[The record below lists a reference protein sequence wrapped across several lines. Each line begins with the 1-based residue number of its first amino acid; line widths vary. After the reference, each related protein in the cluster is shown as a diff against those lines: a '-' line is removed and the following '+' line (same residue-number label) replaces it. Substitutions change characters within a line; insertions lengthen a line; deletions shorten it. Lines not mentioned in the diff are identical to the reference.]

1 MLEFLKRAAPWL
13 LAAVMFAGGYHTANN
28 KWEAKV
34 NAEYT
39 SNLKASEDTRLAVQ
53 AEVDKVSKRFQDEM
67 SSLEG
72 STDRIIADL
81 QSDNKRLRVKVNT
94 SGLTESDVS
103 RCFPNG
109 RVELHPELDERDAKR
124 LIAIGVKGDKWI
136 KALQDTVRALQQ
148 DKEVTN

>member
-1 MLEFLKRAAPWL
+1 MLKLLRQAVPWL
-13 LAAVMFAGGYHTANN
+13 VAGLLFCSGYWVADN

-34 NAEYT
+34 NDEYIT
-39 SNLKASEDTRLAVQ
+39 KLEARENQRATVQ
-53 AEVDKVSKRFQDEM
+53 AEIDKVSAEWQDKM

-81 QSDNKRLRVKVNT
+81 NRDNKRLRVKVNT

-109 RVELHPELDERDAKR
+109 RVELHPETSKS
-124 LIAIGVKGDKWI
+124 LIRITQEADLKE
-136 KALQDTVRALQQ
+136 KALQDTIRRLQGV
-148 DKEVTN
+148 K